1 MNNKH
6 LIRLTTAFVCIAAV
20 MGFRDTYFDISRSMD
35 VFSGVYREVN
45 MFYVDEVEPG
55 KLMKTYLENM
65 LKTLDP
71 YTNYFSEATVESSR
85 LENTGKFGGL
95 GMETDTAEGFPIVIS
110 IERDKPADKA
120 GIRPGDQI
128 LSVDGQSAAN
138 KSTDDLYRILRG
150 QPNTGIQLRIR
161 SGTIEKTLSLR
172 REEMTETAVPWY
184 GMADSGIGYINLRVF
199 SETAAAD
206 VKKALLDL
214 KKQNPELKGLILDVR
229 DNPGGLL
236 QEAVKISGMF
246 VPQGQLIA
254 STKGKKPEWNTEFPS
269 REQPIDTSLRIVV
282 LTNNRSASASEIV
295 SGSLQD
301 LDRAVIAGNK
311 TFGKGLV
318 QITKNLPYNTVLK
331 VTTAKYYIP
340 SGRCIQAINY
350 AEKNADGSVRK
361 LPDSLKVAFK
371 TRNGRTV
378 YDGGGIDPEL
388 SLNEDPGGALQQAL
402 RNKKMILR
410 YAIEFCRRNP
420 EKPTASV
427 VLPAGEIARFKQW
440 TTSAGFEFK
449 TALEDALPE
458 LDTVLKEEKYQEA
471 AASGMAQLR
480 ENIRKW
486 KERCWQTEE
495 QAIARELSRE
505 IAGIYF
511 HADGKIRESL
521 RHDEWVKSASALLM
535 NQERYKELLKAGKR
549 Q

>member
-1 MNNKH
+1 M
-6 LIRLTTAFVCIAAV
+6 LSVAAV

-71 YTNYFSEATVESSR
+71 YTNYYSESVVESSR

-95 GMETDTAEGFPIVIS
+95 GMETDTADGFSMVIS
-110 IERDKPADKA
+110 VERDKPADKA
-120 GIRPGDQI
+120 GILPGDVI

-138 KSTDDLYRILRG
+138 KSTEDLYRILRG
-150 QPNTGIQLRIR
+150 QANTNIQLRIR
-161 SGTIEKTLSLR
+161 SGAAEKTLSLR

-184 GMADSGIGYINLRVF
+184 GMADSGIGYIKLRVF
-199 SETAAAD
+199 SETAGAD
-206 VKKALLDL
+206 VKKALEDL
-214 KKQNPELKGLILDVR
+214 KKQNPGLKGLILDLR

-236 QEAVKISGMF
+236 QEAVKISGLF

-254 STKGKKPEWNTEFPS
+254 STKGKKPEWNTAFPS
-269 REQPIDTSLRIVV
+269 REMPLDTSIRIVA
-282 LTNNRSASASEIV
+282 LTNNQSASASEIV

-301 LDRAVIAGNK
+301 LDRAVVAGGK

-350 AEKNADGSVRK
+350 AERNADGSVRK

-388 SLNEDPGGALQQAL
+388 PLAEDRGGALQRAL
-402 RNKKMILR
+402 RERKMLLR
-410 YAIEFCRRNP
+410 YALDYCRRNP
-420 EKPTASV
+420 APAGGTV
-427 VLPAGEIARFKQW
+427 VLPAGEMARFKQW
-440 TTSAGFEFK
+440 TAATGFEFK
-449 TALEDALPE
+449 TELEKALPE

-471 AASGMAQLR
+471 AAPGMAQLR
-480 ENIRKW
+480 ENIRLW
-486 KERCWQTEE
+486 KDACWKTEE
-495 QAIARELSRE
+495 QAIARELAQE

-511 HADGKIRESL
+511 HADGKIRASL
-521 RHDEWVKSASALLM
+521 AHDEWVKSASALLLD
-535 NQERYKELLKAGKR
+535 QERYKGLLKAGKR
-549 Q
+549 P

>member
-1 MNNKH
+1 MNKKNL
-6 LIRLTTAFVCIAAV
+6 LIGAALLLSVAAV

-45 MFYVDEVEPG
+45 MFYVDELEPG

-71 YTNYFSEATVESSR
+71 YTNYYSESVVESSR

-95 GMETDTAEGFPIVIS
+95 GMETDTADGFSMVIS
-110 IERDKPADKA
+110 VERDKPADKA
-120 GIRPGDQI
+120 GIRPGDVI

-138 KSTDDLYRILRG
+138 KSTEDLYRILRG
-150 QPNTGIQLRIR
+150 QANTSIQLRIR
-161 SGTIEKTLSLR
+161 SGTAEKTLSLR

-184 GMADSGIGYINLRVF
+184 GMADSGIAYIKLRIF
-199 SETAAAD
+199 SETAGAD
-206 VKKALLDL
+206 VKKALEDL
-214 KKQNPELKGLILDVR
+214 KKQNPGLKGLILDLR

-236 QEAVKISGMF
+236 QEAVKISGLF
-246 VPQGQLIA
+246 VAQGQLIA
-254 STKGKKPEWNTEFPS
+254 STKGKKPEWNTAFPS
-269 REQPIDTSLRIVV
+269 REMPLDTSIRIVA
-282 LTNNRSASASEIV
+282 LTNNQSASASEIV

-301 LDRAVIAGNK
+301 LDRAVVAGGK

-350 AEKNADGSVRK
+350 AERNADGSVRK

-388 SLNEDPGGALQQAL
+388 PLAEDRGGALQRAL
-402 RNKKMILR
+402 RERKMLLR
-410 YAIEFCRRNP
+410 YALDYCRRNP
-420 EKPTASV
+420 APAGGTV
-427 VLPAGEIARFKQW
+427 VLPAGEMARFKQW
-440 TTSAGFEFK
+440 TASAGFEFK
-449 TALEDALPE
+449 TELEKALPE

-471 AASGMAQLR
+471 AAPGMAQLR
-480 ENIRKW
+480 ENIRLW
-486 KERCWQTEE
+486 KDACWKTEE
-495 QAIARELSRE
+495 QAIARELAQE

-511 HADGKIRESL
+511 HADGKIRASL
-521 RHDEWVKSASALLM
+521 AHDEWVKSASALLLD
-535 NQERYKELLKAGKR
+535 QERYKGLLKAGKR
-549 Q
+549 P